1 MKYKYNMRKGYFG
14 VESELNW
21 LTQIFYYNCDVD
33 NKELTILHVPTFH
46 VIRMNP
52 EYLCE
57 N

>member
-1 MKYKYNMRKGYFG
+1 MRKGYFG